1 MRTHRA
7 ELVAGSNAGEA
18 GVAQPIKRPP
28 AGGHALLLAIVA
40 AVATAVLLATGEK
53 GTAQAPGPVT
63 SAAGWR
69 GLVGSRPRV
78 ALGNRVIVLLRTPSL
93 AQRVAAAGG
102 IVGTRQERTWTNRTL
117 AAQKLLVSRLSLQG
131 VALHPDFTFARVL
144 DGFSALVD
152 SSAIPIIERDENVA
166 GVYPVRVAYPSSVS
180 MHVLAR
186 PDFGPDSGHRPDV
199 GMSGVDGRGVTVAL
213 LDTGVDPAVPYLRG
227 RIQHGI
233 DIVGGDAGALAAAR
247 PDDPSQL
254 ERHGTEMAGLLVGAG
269 GPAGLA
275 GVATGA
281 SVLPIRVAGWQPDA
295 LGHWAIYARSDQ
307 LIAGLDRAVDPNDD
321 GDAHDG
327 ARVALVPLAEPFAGF
342 ADGPEARAAAGA
354 LALDTLVVAPAG
366 NDGAAG
372 AGYGDVAGPGGAPA
386 ALTVGAVD
394 ARKRTDN
401 ARVVVRAGLATLLD
415 GQTAVSGSVRPLKRL
430 DLAVAV
436 PRGTLGSVRR
446 TAPRPSDFFSST
458 GVSLVAGRAALVP
471 IGASPAPAAA
481 RAAAAGASAVL
492 LYGGRAA
499 LPAGGLGLDES
510 VPIPVV
516 ALPTGAARAALT
528 RLARGQSV
536 TVSLGDS
543 ATAENA
549 QAGHVAS
556 FSSSGLAFDG
566 TVKPDLVAPGVGL
579 ATSDPGVNSD
589 GSPRFASVNGSSA
602 AAAVVAGAA
611 ALLAQAR
618 PSLGADA
625 MKGLL
630 VGTGI
635 HVAGDAVPLQ
645 GNGLVDVGAA
655 TAGEIAASPSSL
667 SLGRSTGAGW
677 RVKTSFEITNLST
690 RPLRLTLAVRT
701 QDEGAAAVDFRVR
714 PGRVKVGRGKSVT
727 VHLDAITS
735 SAPVGAATTDGA
747 VVVGVEGGGGIRIPW
762 AIAFGPADINL
773 IASAKLSAHSFA
785 ASDNRPALLAVDAG
799 RVLAVDG
806 RPELRPVSR
815 LDVELWRSD
824 GTEVGTLARLR
835 DVLPGRY
842 TFGLTGRGPDGQLL
856 EPGTYQVRIVAFPV
870 DIGKASRRR
879 LDFTLR

>member
-1 MRTHRA
+1 MRSPRA
-7 ELVAGSNAGEA
+7 E
-18 GVAQPIKRPP
+18 PR
-28 AGGHALLLAIVA
+28 HALLLAVVA
-40 AVATAVLLATGEK
+40 VVATAVLLATGGK
-53 GTAQAPGPVT
+53 GAGQATPLPT
-63 SAAGWR
+63 SATSWR
-69 GLVGSRPRV
+69 GLVGSRPRGV
-78 ALGNRVIVLLRTPSL
+78 VGERVIVVLKPPSL
-93 AQRVAAAGG
+93 AQRVRAAGG
-102 IVGTRQERTWTNRTL
+102 IVETSRERAWTNNVL
-117 AAQKLLVSRLSLQG
+117 ANEKLLITRLSLQG
-131 VALHPDFTFARVL
+131 GAAHPDYSDARVL
-144 DGFSALVD
+144 AGFSALVD
-152 SSAIPIIERDENVA
+152 ASAIPIIERDADVS
-166 GVYPVRVAYPSSVS
+166 GVYPVRVAYPATISTK
-180 MHVLAR
+180 VLSRA
-186 PDFGPDSGHRPDV
+186 DFGPLSGHRPEI
-199 GMSGVDGRGVTVAL
+199 GMAGVDGRGVTIAL

-227 RIQHGI
+227 RVTQGI
-233 DIVGGDAGALAAAR
+233 DIVGGDPGALAASR
-247 PDDPSQL
+247 PDDASQV
-254 ERHGTEMAGLLVGAG
+254 ERHGTQMAGLLVGAG
-269 GPAGLA
+269 GPRGLS
-275 GVATGA
+275 GVAPGA
-281 SVLPIRVAGWQPDA
+281 SVLPVRVAGWQPDA
-295 LGHWAIYARSDQ
+295 LGHWAVYARSDQ
-307 LIAGLDRAVDPNDD
+307 MIAGLDRAVDPNDD

-327 ARVALVPLAEPFAGF
+327 ARVARVALAEPFAGF

-354 LALDTLVVAPAG
+354 LALDTLVVAPSG

-372 AGYGDVAGPGGAPA
+372 AGDGDVAGPAGAPA
-386 ALTVGAVD
+386 ALTVGAID

-401 ARVVVRAGLATLLD
+401 ARIVVRAGLATLLD
-415 GQTAVSGSVRPLKRL
+415 GKTAVSGAVRPVQRL

-528 RLARGQSV
+528 RIARGQSV

-543 ATAENA
+543 ASAANA
-549 QAGHVAS
+549 TAGHVAS

-602 AAAVVAGAA
+602 AAAIVAGAA

-630 VGTGI
+630 VGTGV

-645 GNGLVDVGAA
+645 GNGVIDVGAA

-677 RVKTSFEITNLST
+677 RVKTSFTVTNLST
-690 RPLRLTLAVRT
+690 RPLRLTLGVRT

-762 AIAFGPADINL
+762 AIAFGPADMNL
-773 IASAKLSAHSFA
+773 ISSAKLSSRSFA

-799 RVLAVDG
+799 RVLVVDG

-856 EPGTYQVRIVAFPV
+856 EPGSYQVRIVAFPV
-870 DIGKASRRR
+870 DIGRASRHK
-879 LDFTLR
+879 LNFTLR